1 MNEQVYVNRSVRV
14 ATISDSLPFQLNI
27 LASLLFEPVAT
38 CAQDAACALE
48 GGDVLVRAREGPPL
62 LAGMVDRRMGAK
74 NIVRASA
81 SVGACGAARAAGATR
96 RRDR

>member
-1 MNEQVYVNRSVRV
+1 MNKQVYVKRSARV

-38 CAQDAACALE
+38 CAEDAACILE

-62 LAGMVDRRMGAK
+62 LAGMVDQRMGVQK
-74 NIVRASA
+74 HRQSVRLRWRMWSRSRCRSYQTA
-81 SVGACGAARAAGATR
+81 
-96 RRDR
+96 